1 MTEAPPGRPGRPVV
15 VKIGTSSLTSAD
27 GRLDGSALERL
38 AAEVVAVRAG
48 GRPTVVVS
56 SGAVMAGMTVV
67 GVERPSSVP
76 ELQALSAIGQIE
88 LVHRWRVALAAHN
101 VVTAQVLL
109 TQHAFRERHQYL
121 QARGTFARLLAMGAV
136 PVVNENDAVTADEL
150 PFGDNDRLAALVAH
164 LVGADTLV
172 LLTDTPGLFTADPR
186 RDQSASLIE
195 EIIEVDHELERVAG
209 KGTDRGRGGMASKLA
224 AAKIAAWTGVRTVI
238 ADAARAGVVAAA
250 VDGVDG
256 VGTVLHPHD
265 RRLPAR
271 KLWIAFATG
280 SAGTI
285 TVDGGARRAL
295 TEGNRSLLPAGVRH
309 HEGTFE
315 AGEAVEVVDEDGA
328 VFAKGL
334 VQMSSAELAVA
345 AGRQTSELGD
355 GVPHET
361 IHRDDLVVLPQ

>member
-1 MTEAPPGRPGRPVV
+1 MAERGRGRPVV

-27 GRLDGSALERL
+27 GHLDDSVLERL
-38 AAEVVAVRAG
+38 AGEVVAVKTR
-48 GRPTVVVS
+48 GRPAVVVS
-56 SGAVMAGMTVV
+56 SGAVTAGLAIA
-67 GVERPSSVP
+67 GVPRPSAVP
-76 ELQALSAIGQIE
+76 DLQALSAIGQIE
-88 LVHRWRVALAAHN
+88 LVHRWRVELARHDVIA
-101 VVTAQVLL
+101 AQVLL

-121 QARGTFARLLAMGAV
+121 QARTTFARLLAMGAV

-186 RDQSASLIE
+186 HDQSASLIE

-209 KGTDRGRGGMASKLA
+209 RGSDRGRGGMASKLA
-224 AAKIAAWTGVRTVI
+224 AAKIAAWTGVRTII
-238 ADAARAGVVAAA
+238 ADAAREDVVGDA
-250 VDGVDG
+250 VDGADG

-285 TVDGGARRAL
+285 TVDRGARRAL
-295 TEGNRSLLPAGVRH
+295 TDGNRSLLPAGVRRH
-309 HEGTFE
+309 
-315 AGEAVEVVDEDGA
+315 AGIFDVGDAVEVADEDGA

-334 VQMSSAELAVA
+334 VQMSSSELAVA
-345 AGRQTSELGD
+345 AGRRTSELGD

-361 IHRDDLVVLPQ
+361 IHRDDLVVLPR